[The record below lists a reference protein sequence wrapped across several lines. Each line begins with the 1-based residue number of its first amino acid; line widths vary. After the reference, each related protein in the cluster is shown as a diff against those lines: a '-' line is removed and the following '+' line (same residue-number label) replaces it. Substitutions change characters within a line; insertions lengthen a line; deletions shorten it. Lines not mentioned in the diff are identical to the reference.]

1 MAYEIRLLK
10 EHRFTLKILAHKIK
24 RYFPYFIYAWILR
37 FRFLFFKKRCSNL
50 SSPQLKYSDGSW
62 VMRKTTADLTRIQN
76 FLQTAS
82 APIAVL
88 QVGIGNSSLY
98 LTLRANLRKFTGIT
112 ISEEEVEY
120 ARSKFPSEFGLQY
133 QVLLMNKYSADI
145 VAIDDKFDYIV
156 DNDLSSYACC
166 HFHFNEMLKG
176 YRELLLPHGV
186 VLIGIDGLGYFDS
199 GFGLTQSM
207 IEKVVAP
214 HGFVFE
220 AGVNFHQL
228 KLAADL

>member
-1 MAYEIRLLK
+1 VAYEIKFLK
-10 EHRFTLKILAHKIK
+10 EHRFTLKILAHKIRK
-24 RYFPYFIYAWILR
+24 YFPYFIYEWMLW

-76 FLQTAS
+76 FLQGAGTPLA
-82 APIAVL
+82 IL
-88 QVGIGNSSLY
+88 QIGIGNSSLY
-98 LTLRANLRKFTGIT
+98 STLRTNLRKFMGIT
-112 ISEEEVEY
+112 ISEEEIEY
-120 ARSKFPSEFGLQY
+120 AKSKFPAEFGSQY
-133 QVLLMNKYSADI
+133 QVRLMNKYSADI
-145 VAIDDKFDYIV
+145 DAIGDKFDYIV

-176 YRELLLPHGV
+176 YGKLLLPHGV

-207 IEKVVAP
+207 IEKIASS
-214 HGFVFE
+214 HGLVFQ
-220 AGVNFHQL
+220 AGTNFHQL